1 MTTNRQNA
9 SFPAADPATAEQE
22 LRDFLE
28 NAVEAMH
35 WVGPDGTILWANA
48 EELRLLGYSRD
59 EYVGRHIADFH
70 ADRTVIDDILTR
82 LWRNETL
89 RNCEARMRRKDGAI
103 RDVLINSSVFWR
115 DGEFVHTRCVTRDVT
130 EARQAEAERRRAIRH
145 LAAEHMVTKL
155 LADPRPFSAILPR
168 LLQTIGEVGDWQL
181 GALWIVDEPAGVLRC
196 LDFWHTAGAEVNEFE
211 VSTRARTFTRGVG
224 LPGRIWAS
232 GEPVWIDDVIRDTN
246 FPRAPLAERTGV
258 HSAIGFPIRVHQ
270 RITGVLEFFGR
281 EVRTP
286 DDVLLE
292 LFEAVGTQIG
302 HFIERREIDEVRDG
316 LAAIVDSSDDAIIS
330 KTLDGT
336 ITSWNTGAEQTF
348 GYTADEAVG
357 RHISLIIPADRVA
370 EEDQVL
376 GRLRRGEKVEH
387 FETVRQTKDG
397 RLLNISLTVSPVRN
411 SDGQIVGASKV
422 ARDITAQKLAEEELR
437 RSNERARAQAEVT
450 RVLHRAGA
458 AVASSLDR
466 GSIVQTVT
474 DLATEVTTAEFGAFF
489 YNVIDPQSGEAF
501 LLYALSGAPR
511 EAFAGFPKPRAT
523 ALFGPTFRGEGVI
536 RLDDVTTDPRYG
548 QSAPYHGMPPGH
560 LPVRSYLA
568 VPVLGRSGNVLGGLF
583 FGHSRVGMF
592 TEQHEQLVSGIA
604 AWASIALDNAQLYA
618 DAERAVTSRDE
629 FLSVA
634 SHELRNPLNAL
645 QLQLVTLHRAV
656 RDGEDAPPHQWIRE
670 RVRQATEDVG
680 ALVRL
685 VHNLL
690 DVARITAGRMDV
702 EPEDLDF
709 GEVVRGTLRQ
719 FGQQLTDLEV
729 TLDLPAILGRCDRLR
744 LEQVV
749 TNLVSNAIKY
759 GEGKPVEIALTCDG
773 DTVRLSVTDH
783 GIGIAP
789 EDQRRLFERFSRAV
803 PRRQYGGFGLGLW
816 IARETARALG
826 GELSLASTPDVGS
839 TFIVSMPRMVSGNA
853 NRPSSAAD
861 AQPPQ
866 ARRAEPSERAEI

>member
-1 MTTNRQNA
+1 M
-9 SFPAADPATAEQE
+9 
-22 LRDFLE
+22 
-28 NAVEAMH
+28 
-35 WVGPDGTILWANA
+35 
-48 EELRLLGYSRD
+48 
-59 EYVGRHIADFH
+59 
-70 ADRTVIDDILTR
+70 
-82 LWRNETL
+82 
-89 RNCEARMRRKDGAI
+89 
-103 RDVLINSSVFWR
+103 
-115 DGEFVHTRCVTRDVT
+115 
-130 EARQAEAERRRAIRH
+130 
-145 LAAEHMVTKL
+145 
-155 LADPRPFSAILPR
+155 
-168 LLQTIGEVGDWQL
+168 
-181 GALWIVDEPAGVLRC
+181 
-196 LDFWHTAGAEVNEFE
+196 
-211 VSTRARTFTRGVG
+211 
-224 LPGRIWAS
+224 
-232 GEPVWIDDVIRDTN
+232 
-246 FPRAPLAERTGV
+246 
-258 HSAIGFPIRVHQ
+258 HQ

-376 GRLRRGEKVEH
+376 SRLRRGEKVEH

-411 SDGQIVGASKV
+411 ADGQIVGASKV

-501 LLYALSGAPR
+501 LLYTLSGAPR

-656 RDGEDAPPHQWIRE
+656 RDSEDAPPHQWISE

-719 FGQQLTDLEV
+719 FGQQLTDLDV

-861 AQPPQ
+861 ARPPQ